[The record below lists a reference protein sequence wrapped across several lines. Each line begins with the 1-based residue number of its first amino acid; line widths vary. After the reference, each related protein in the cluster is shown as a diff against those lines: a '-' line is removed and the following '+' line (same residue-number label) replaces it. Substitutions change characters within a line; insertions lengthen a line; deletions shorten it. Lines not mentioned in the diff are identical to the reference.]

1 MSDRVLDD
9 SMEDL
14 GLDEIEG
21 AAEGYTDEGDFG
33 DAGDDSGDDEF
44 IRAAIGGAARPG
56 AAATRGDG
64 FESLDDGDEFSADE
78 GDHLDGG
85 DSYDSEAFEDAIADA
100 LDAGDSDEFLR
111 RIRRIAGAAA
121 RGAQRIGRGVGAAAR
136 TIAPIA
142 RLIPLPQ
149 AQAIARVANVLGRTL
164 ADGADESEALEDLF
178 DYAETEDVDAA
189 APVIAGLA
197 LRQRMP
203 GLARAPRN
211 VRRQVV
217 RGVTQATR
225 TLTGRQGP
233 AAARVVPALVQRVQ
247 RGVQRRAIPPRQ
259 AGAAVQRIAQRIARN
274 PRAIQNLAQR
284 ARGIVG
290 RAPRGACPHCRR
302 SRSFTLR
309 GPVQLTIRSR

>member
-211 VRRQVV
+211 VR
-217 RGVTQATR
+217 
-225 TLTGRQGP
+225 QGP